1 MECRMFPEP
10 RVEIT
15 EGFPDSDPGIP
26 GPLLEEMR
34 GWLARLTE
42 GRPAGLADA
51 LRVARERLGP
61 AAGNETLNRAALELL
76 DWGELYP
83 FLVDPEVED
92 IAIQHRR
99 YLYIFRHGRWA
110 SAGAIQDPDRLTGGI
125 RRLCERYGIRTPNDI
140 KPATEGSFSL
150 DLLDPVG
157 FLTVRVSW
165 SAPPIVPSDCF
176 TFRLARPGRAPD
188 LERLV
193 AGGVLTPEARDYLV
207 GVLERKGTLIIA
219 GPTGCGKT
227 TLARALLRV
236 AARRFRLVV
245 IEDSYELMVFWDGRP
260 DSDPGNVVHKL
271 TRPKLPGEDIVP
283 FSAFDLIVM
292 ALRERPDGIV
302 VGEARGAEAF
312 EILRAANT
320 GHGPQVTT
328 LHTDSIERVWSR
340 YLQMAQSHP
349 EARDLP
355 HRTVAMMFAEA
366 VTAVALLA
374 YREEGGTM
382 RRFVEAIAEV
392 MPEIERDS
400 DRPVL
405 RVVFGWEDGHL
416 VPASR
421 PIRPGF
427 SAEELGLAHLPWQGG
442 SRVW

>member
-1 MECRMFPEP
+1 MFPEP
-10 RVEIT
+10 RIEALASESGPAREI
-15 EGFPDSDPGIP
+15 PAH
-26 GPLLEEMR
+26 LLEEMR
-34 GWLARLTE
+34 ADLARLTG
-42 GRPAGLADA
+42 GRPARPPDA
-51 LRVARERLGP
+51 LRVAQERLGP
-61 AAGNETLNRAALELL
+61 GARPEELARAALELL
-76 DWGELYP
+76 DLGELYDR
-83 FLVDPEVED
+83 LADPAVED
-92 IAIQHRR
+92 IGLQHRR
-99 YLYIFRHGRWA
+99 YVYVYRHGRWER
-110 SAGAIQDPDRLTGGI
+110 GRELRDPDRLWAGL
-125 RRLCERYGIRTPNDI
+125 RRLCEAFGIRTPNDI
-140 KPATEGSFSL
+140 KPAAEGSFSL
-150 DLLDPVG
+150 DLPDPIG

-165 SAPPIVPSDCF
+165 SEPPLVPSSCL
-176 TFRLARPGRAPD
+176 TLRLARPGRAPD

-193 AGGVLTPEARDYLV
+193 AEGVLSPEARDYLV
-207 GVLERKGTLIIA
+207 GVVARRGTLLIA

-236 AARRFRLVV
+236 AASRFRLVV
-245 IEDSYELMVFWDGRP
+245 IEDSYELMIFWDGRP
-260 DSDPGNVVHKL
+260 ESDPGNVLHKL

-283 FSAFDLIVM
+283 FTAFDLIVM

-302 VGEARGAEAF
+302 VGEARGPEAF

-374 YREEGGTM
+374 YREEGGEM

-392 MPEIERDS
+392 LPEIEGDS

-405 RVVFGWEDGHL
+405 RTIFLREDGRL

-421 PIRPGF
+421 PIRRGF
-427 SAEELGLAHLPWQGG
+427 SAEEMGLERLPWRGG
-442 SRVW
+442 AHVW

>member
-1 MECRMFPEP
+1 MVFAMFPEP
-10 RVEIT
+10 TIEAAEVIRD
-15 EGFPDSDPGIP
+15 GDSGIP
-26 GPLLEEMR
+26 APLLEEMR
-34 GWLARLTE
+34 GLLARRTE
-42 GRPAGLADA
+42 GRPAGAADA
-51 LRVARERLGP
+51 LAVARERLGP
-61 AAGNETLNRAALELL
+61 SASGEALCRAALELL

-83 FLVDPEVED
+83 SLADPDVED

-99 YLYIFRHGRWA
+99 YVRVFRRGRWEA
-110 SAGAIQDPDRLTGGI
+110 AGAVRDPDRLVGGI
-125 RRLCERYGIRTPNDI
+125 RRLCERSGLRTPNDI
-140 KPATEGSFSL
+140 KPAAEGAFSL
-150 DLLDPVG
+150 DMPSPLG

-188 LERLV
+188 LDQLV
-193 AGGVLTPEARDYLV
+193 AEGVLTPEARDYLV
-207 GVLERKGTLIIA
+207 GILDRKGTLIIA

-245 IEDSYELMVFWDGRP
+245 IEDSYELMIFWDGRP
-260 DSDPGNVVHKL
+260 ESDPGNVVHKL
-271 TRPKLPGEDIVP
+271 TRPRLPGEDIVP

-374 YREEGGTM
+374 YREEGGRM

-392 MPEIERDS
+392 MPEIEADG
-400 DRPVL
+400 DRPAL
-405 RVVFGWEDGHL
+405 RVVFAREDGQL
-416 VPASR
+416 APAAR

-427 SAEELGLAHLPWQGG
+427 TAEQLGLAHLPWGGG
-442 SRVW
+442 SHVW